1 MSLHRRTRLSQ
12 LLFALFALSM
22 LATAQSNTLFNTISL
37 NPVGSAPEA
46 IASGDFNGDGF
57 SDKAIANEGS
67 NSVSILLGTGDGNF
81 QAAVTYMV
89 GELPT
94 AIVAGDFNHDG
105 HLDLAVANYGD
116 PTHGGNVSILL
127 GKGDGTFVTG
137 ASYFMIGPEAIVAGD
152 LDGDGNLDLAVMI
165 DDYNGNLSVNILRG
179 SGDGTF
185 QTGKNYVLGTGIGL
199 GALAIG
205 DFTGDGKP
213 DLVIF
218 TVVNGT
224 SFVGTLVNDGSGG
237 FNGKTGCTLGSQG
250 IVALAVGDFNS
261 DGKLDV
267 AVAIG
272 SGSSVAICLGN
283 GDGTFS
289 LVSSSVVGKNPFGL
303 VAGDLNGDGKV
314 DLVSANYTDGTV
326 SVLLGNGDGT
336 FTNGATFPIGT
347 QPQTLSLADLNGDGK
362 LDVTAVNSGDN
373 NVQVL
378 LGGGDGTF
386 RAGTYRIGANVSG
399 ITSGDFNHDG
409 IPDLAVTSGVDTATI
424 LLGDGHGGF
433 KALSSFSACFNQ
445 VGTAPGRILS
455 ADIDGDGKLDL
466 AIICNDNSNPDFS
479 FLNLFQ
485 GNGDGTFTEVIAW
498 ELNGTLRG
506 VVAAD
511 VDGNGIPE
519 FVFLSDSFVF
529 AADFNQDFGI
539 DIYNGSSFQ
548 GLSAGDFNGDGRPD
562 FLIIGPGTALFNQGN
577 AIFQPFSTGW
587 NGGITGDF
595 NGDGLSDF
603 INDPD
608 SLPMQLIS
616 SNGDGTFTDSFAL
629 PSDRFGDPKAL
640 ADFNGD
646 GVPDLL
652 TTPRFGAPL
661 NVFFG
666 QGGTFVDSGIST
678 PRFGTSDAVIA
689 DFDGNGSPDVAVLDL
704 TTGIVSILL
713 NKNSFQPTS
722 AVLTEPSGKVVVG
735 GPLTLSAAVSAK
747 QGTPTGNLEF
757 KQAGVPQTTTALNGG
772 VAQAT
777 LTAPTLAGTY
787 GFTAL
792 YTGDGTFSGSL
803 SQRLLV
809 TVSAASTTTTVASNA
824 PLSKLGQSVTFTA
837 TVHPQYSGQ
846 PTGTV
851 EFYAD
856 GSPIGS
862 ASVSG
867 GQAAL
872 STSSLT
878 MGAHTIQADYS
889 GDSSFTTSL
898 GSTKQKVGDAVSSVQ
913 LTSSL
918 NPAGFGQPITL
929 TATVTDSAGSVPT
942 GVVVFTETDTYYGT
956 VTLSG
961 GIAQIA
967 LPTTLTA
974 GKHTITAQYSG
985 DSFDGPAKTSLA
997 QMITGASSTTAITTD
1012 TEPSTYGQTVTF
1024 TAIVSSTAGTPD
1036 STVTFKNGS
1045 TVLET
1050 VALSGGQATF
1060 AVSTLNGGTHTI
1072 KAVYNGSSE
1081 YGPSSASV
1089 FQVVESAASTTTLTS
1104 SLNPAPDGQT
1114 VTFTAVVTSAVPATP
1129 SGTVTIKDGKKV
1141 LGSASLV
1148 NGQMQISTSLL
1159 SEGAHTLTATYAG
1172 SANFSKSSGTLS
1184 QTIQ

>member
-1 MSLHRRTRLSQ
+1 MSLRRRTRLLQ
-12 LLFALFALSM
+12 LLFALFALST
-22 LATAQSNTLFNTISL
+22 LATAQSNPLFSTISL
-37 NPVGSAPEA
+37 NPVGSAPVA

-57 SDKAIANEGS
+57 SDKAVVNQGG

-81 QAAVTYMV
+81 QPAVSYMV

-116 PTHGGNVSILL
+116 PMHGGNVSILL
-127 GKGDGTFVTG
+127 GRGDGTFVTG
-137 ASYFMIGPEAIVAGD
+137 ASYSMIGPEAIVTGD
-152 LDGDGNLDLAVMI
+152 LDGDGNLDMAVLI
-165 DDYNGNLSVNILRG
+165 DDYNGNLSINILRG
-179 SGDGTF
+179 NGDGTF
-185 QTGKNYVLGTGIGL
+185 QTGKSYNVGTGVGV
-199 GALAIG
+199 GALGIG

-213 DLVIF
+213 DLIIF

-224 SFVGTLVNDGSGG
+224 SFIGTLVNDGSGG
-237 FNGKTGCTLGSQG
+237 FAGKTGCTLTSQG
-250 IVALAVGDFNS
+250 EVSLAVGDFNN

-267 AVAIG
+267 AVAIA
-272 SGSSVAICLGN
+272 SGNSIAICLGN

-289 LVSSSVVGKNPFGL
+289 VAGSPLVGNNPIGL
-303 VAGDLNGDGKV
+303 AAGDLNGDGKL
-314 DLVSANYTDGTV
+314 DLVAANYTDGTV
-326 SVLLGNGDGT
+326 SVLLGKGDGT
-336 FTNGATFPIGT
+336 FTNGATYPIGT

-362 LDVTAVNSGDN
+362 LDVTVVNTADN

-386 RAGTYRIGANVSG
+386 RAGTYRVPTGPFS
-399 ITSGDFNHDG
+399 ITSGDFNRDG
-409 IPDLAVTSGVDTATI
+409 IPDLAVLNGDGTVTVF
-424 LLGDGHGGF
+424 LGDGHGGF
-433 KALSSFSACFNQ
+433 KPLSPFAACASNLQPPAQIMAADFNGDGISDLASACNISGVQ
-445 VGTAPGRILS
+445 EGTATIW
-455 ADIDGDGKLDL
+455 AGK
-466 AIICNDNSNPDFS
+466 
-479 FLNLFQ
+479 
-485 GNGDGTFTEVIAW
+485 GDGTFQFQTQVFDAPIRKIAIADINGDGFPEVIYA
-498 ELNGTLRG
+498 TDYD
-506 VVAAD
+506 VVSLD
-511 VDGNGIPE
+511 FSGNFTPIYQGPDNITGIRT
-519 FVFLSDSFVF
+519 
-529 AADFNQDFGI
+529 
-539 DIYNGSSFQ
+539 
-548 GLSAGDFNGDGRPD
+548 GDFNGDGKSD
-562 FLIIGPGTALFNQGN
+562 LLVVGPGLVLLGDGTGS
-577 AIFQPFSTGW
+577 FQTFSTGW
-587 NGGITGDF
+587 IGGLAGDF

-603 INDPD
+603 INDPG
-608 SLPMQLIS
+608 SPPMQLIS
-616 SNGDGTFTDSFAL
+616 SNGDGTFVEAFVLPTDRL
-629 PSDRFGDPKAL
+629 GNPKAL

-646 GVPDLL
+646 GVLDLL
-652 TTPRFGAPL
+652 TTPEFGAPL

-666 QGGTFVDSGIST
+666 QDGTFIDSGISL
-678 PRFGTSDAVIA
+678 PPFGEGDAVVA
-689 DFDGNGSPDVAVLDL
+689 DFDGNGSPDVAFLDDNAN
-704 TTGIVSILL
+704 TVSILL
-713 NKNSFQPTS
+713 NKSSFKLTS
-722 AVLTEPSGKVVVG
+722 TVLSDLPAKIVVG
-735 GPLTLSAAVSAK
+735 EPVTLSAAVTSK
-747 QGTPTGNLEF
+747 QGTPTGSVTF
-757 KQAGVPQTTTALNGG
+757 KQAGVPQTTTALNSG

-777 LTAPTLAGTY
+777 LTAPPLAGTY

-809 TVSAASTTTTVASNA
+809 TVTAASTTTTVTSSGS
-824 PLSKLGQSVTFTA
+824 PSKLGQAVTFTA
-837 TVHPQYSGQ
+837 TIHPQYSGQ
-846 PTGTV
+846 PSGTV

-856 GSPIGS
+856 GNPIGS

-898 GSTKQKVGDAVSSVQ
+898 GSTKQKVGDAASSIQ

-918 NPAGFGQPITL
+918 NPAENGQPLTL
-929 TATVTDSAGSVPT
+929 TATVTDSSGSVPT
-942 GVVVFTETDTYYGT
+942 GVVVFSEPDAYYGT

-967 LPTTLTA
+967 LPTTLAA

-985 DSFDGPAKTSLA
+985 DSSDAPAKASLA
-997 QMITGASSTTAITTD
+997 QIITGASSTTTIATD

-1024 TAIVSSTAGTPD
+1024 TAVVSSTAGTPD
-1036 STVTFKNGS
+1036 GTVTFKNGS
-1045 TVLET
+1045 AVLGT
-1050 VALSGGQATF
+1050 VALSGGQATY

-1089 FQVVESAASTTTLTS
+1089 FQIVEPAATTTTLTS
-1104 SLNPAPDGQT
+1104 SLNPAPYGQT
-1114 VTFTAVVTSAVPATP
+1114 ITFTAVVAPAAPATP

-1141 LGSASLV
+1141 LGSGSLV